1 MSEALARIFA
11 AQQTERNRREQE
23 RLRAVAKKER
33 EIQAFNESPVMKM
46 LREFADLKATST
58 GLTFSG
64 LIMYGKQ
71 EVLAGRTSEIVMRTT
86 SGADATWRCKESPD
100 GAGRMIY
107 SHSRGN
113 RVLYEDLDPNTHF
126 TSTFIEYASTSLD
139 PVAVAERMADQSIA
153 DVPGAAQ
160 SRRILQVT

>member
-11 AQQTERNRREQE
+11 AQQAERNRKEQE

-33 EIQAFNESPVMKM
+33 EIRAFNESPVMKM
-46 LREFADLKATST
+46 LQEFADLKATST

-71 EVLAGRTSEIVMRTT
+71 EVLAGRTSEIVMRTI

-100 GAGRMIY
+100 GTGRMLY
-107 SHSRGN
+107 SHSKGTC
-113 RVLYEDLDPNTHF
+113 LLSEDLNPNTYF
-126 TSTFIEYASTSLD
+126 TTTFIEYASASLN
-139 PVAVAERMADQSIA
+139 PEAVAERMRDQSIA

>member
-11 AQQTERNRREQE
+11 AQQAERNKKEQE

-46 LREFADLKATST
+46 LHEFADLRATST
-58 GLTFSG
+58 GVTFSG

-71 EVLAGRTSEIVMRTT
+71 EVLAGRTSELMMRTT
-86 SGADATWRCKESPD
+86 SGADATWRCRESPD
-100 GAGRMIY
+100 GTGRMLY
-107 SHSRGN
+107 LHSRGN
-113 RVLYEDLDPNTHF
+113 CLLYEDLNPNTHF
-126 TSTFIEYASTSLD
+126 TSTFIEYASVSLD

-153 DVPGAAQ
+153 DVPSAAQ